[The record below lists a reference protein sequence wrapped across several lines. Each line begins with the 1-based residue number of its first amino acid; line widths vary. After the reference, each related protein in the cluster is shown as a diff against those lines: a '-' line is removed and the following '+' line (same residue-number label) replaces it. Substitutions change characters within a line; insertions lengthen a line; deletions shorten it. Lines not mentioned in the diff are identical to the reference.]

1 MNTRADILQKIK
13 KEYPYLASEF
23 GVKRIGLFGSVARQ
37 SEHADSDIDV
47 IVEFS
52 KPIGLRFIFFVEYIE
67 KLLGKRVDVLTE
79 EGIKNIRVKNVA
91 SSIKKDIIYV

>member
-37 SEHADSDIDV
+37 SEHADSDIDL